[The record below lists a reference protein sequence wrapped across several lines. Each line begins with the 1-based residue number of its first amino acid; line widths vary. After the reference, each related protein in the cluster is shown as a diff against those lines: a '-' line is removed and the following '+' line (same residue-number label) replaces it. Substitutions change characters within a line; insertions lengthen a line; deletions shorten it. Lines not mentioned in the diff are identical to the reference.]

1 MQISSVAGRWCA
13 RLGLFGAITSLSFA
27 NVFGSAVVFGS
38 PALAQ
43 VVPDNTVGSAVSGIS
58 GGEQT
63 ITGGTRQGGNL
74 FHSFDRFSVPTN
86 GAAIF
91 SNDLDIQNIL
101 SRVTGGSVSDIDGL
115 IRANGAAN
123 LFLLNPNGII
133 FGPNARLDVGG
144 SFIATTAS
152 SINFADGTQFS
163 ATPGTGAPLLT
174 VSVPLG
180 LQFGA
185 GAGEIVNRSRS
196 ADSNDFVVGLQVQPG
211 KTLGLIGGSIN
222 LEGGWLT
229 ARGGRIELGAVAA
242 PGVVGI
248 NPDPSG
254 FRFSFPTDLT
264 LGDISLTNDSIVNV
278 SAGGGGHI
286 SVNTRNL
293 NLFGGSELVAGI
305 GENQEVVGAVAGD
318 IDVNAQG
325 TIAIGGRSQRG
336 FSSGVFNNVDEGG
349 TGKGGNIDINTGSL
363 SLTDSGVI
371 SASVFGTGNAGNVNI
386 TAADSVSL
394 DSSTIFSRVRENA
407 TGNGGN
413 VAIKARSV
421 ELTNGARLTTST
433 LGQGN
438 AGSIDVRAQDT
449 VSLNNSFLLSNVGS
463 SQGNPAKGNV
473 GTIRIKAKTVLL
485 NEGTQIAAG
494 FFANGQGNS
503 GIVSIEADDS
513 ISFSASEILTNTDF
527 NAVGNSSDI
536 LISAPTV
543 SFTNGSLL
551 KTSNA
556 GQGNAG
562 NITITAQS
570 LSLSDSELVS
580 NIGSLERQPA
590 KGDVGNIRIKAK
602 TVSLNEGTQIEAGF
616 FANGQGNSGIVSIEA
631 DDSISFSAS
640 AILTNTDFNAVGN
653 SSDIQISAPT
663 VSFTNG
669 SLLKTSNAGQG
680 NAGNITITAQSLSL
694 SDSELV
700 SNIGSLERQPAKGD
714 VGNIRIKA
722 KTVSLNEG
730 TQIEAGFFANGQ
742 GNSGVVSIEADDSI
756 SFSASAILTNTDFNA
771 VGNSSDIQISAPT
784 VSFTNGSLLETSNAG
799 RGNAGNV
806 TITASDR
813 ITFDGSSVFSSLEVG
828 GTGRGGDITLKARSI
843 SLENNTSLTAGT
855 FGEGDAGNVFLQAD
869 NFILLSSSYIFSSV
883 SPEAEGNGGTID
895 IKAGSLS
902 LTDGAQIIA
911 AIEGHENK
919 LSGGRGN
926 GGKVIIDVRD
936 AFSASGSSG
945 VFTTVQTGA
954 VGNGGTIDIK
964 ARSFSLSNNSRLNA
978 SNFGTGDAGNIIVN
992 VRTLNLD
999 NGGILASSESG
1010 DGGDIR
1016 LQASKSVRLRKG
1028 SYITTEAGSE
1038 GQGGN
1043 GGNITID
1050 SPLVIA
1056 GQGEQEGNNDIFANA
1071 FNGKG
1076 GTIEINAQSIFGLN
1090 RIDGETLQSRLGT
1103 DTPTAEDFLNF
1114 LNNSSSN
1121 DVAAIS
1127 LTNPSFSGTVSFNT
1141 ADIDPSRDIVEL
1153 PTGLVDASSL
1163 VAAGCPS
1170 GAENRF
1176 TVAGR
1181 GGLPPAPADKL
1192 SPDALLTDW
1201 ATLQTPETQ
1210 NRAAVE
1216 TTTPVATN
1224 TTPTP
1229 PVETIT
1235 EATSWQYDRNGAIIL
1250 TSGDTT
1256 SSSHLKTTPTS
1267 CPSS

>member
-1 MQISSVAGRWCA
+1 MYLQISSVAGRWCA

-590 KGDVGNIRIKAK
+590 
-602 TVSLNEGTQIEAGF
+602 
-616 FANGQGNSGIVSIEA
+616 
-631 DDSISFSAS
+631 
-640 AILTNTDFNAVGN
+640 
-653 SSDIQISAPT
+653 
-663 VSFTNG
+663 
-669 SLLKTSNAGQG
+669 
-680 NAGNITITAQSLSL
+680 NITITAQSLSL